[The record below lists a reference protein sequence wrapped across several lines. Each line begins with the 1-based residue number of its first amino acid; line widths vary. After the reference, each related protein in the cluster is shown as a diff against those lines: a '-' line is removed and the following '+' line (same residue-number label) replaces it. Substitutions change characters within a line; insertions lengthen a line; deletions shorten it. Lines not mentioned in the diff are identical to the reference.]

1 MLHLR
6 ILLLQAHSIPERH
19 LDYMINDSA
28 ENDAGHL
35 FGLIAYEGAYYGN
48 IGDEIQ
54 SLATLRFLPRVDYL
68 IPIDK
73 LHSFRSPTGRPVK
86 VVMNG
91 WFSSDP
97 DAWPPSADIEPLF
110 LSFHLSGVGLEDA
123 PYSGP
128 NAGKAAADVWLVGE
142 NLEYLKRVGPVGC
155 RDLSTLHRLQEV
167 GVESYFSG
175 CLTLTLR
182 SKLKQRMG
190 QIAIVDVNADL
201 DALLATAPREVRS
214 RIVLQSHLSKDPA
227 DWSQP
232 MRFAKAQELVWLYSS
247 CSLCITSRL
256 HCALPCLALG
266 TPVIYVTTGRD
277 PARLEGLE
285 PLLNAMR
292 PRDLA
297 DLRWTDWMSPAPNP
311 DAYLALR
318 ELLVRRCSEFCE

>member
-1 MLHLR
+1 
-6 ILLLQAHSIPERH
+6 
-19 LDYMINDSA
+19 
-28 ENDAGHL
+28 
-35 FGLIAYEGAYYGN
+35 
-48 IGDEIQ
+48 
-54 SLATLRFLPRVDYL
+54 
-68 IPIDK
+68 
-73 LHSFRSPTGRPVK
+73 
-86 VVMNG
+86 MNG

-110 LSFHLSGVGLEDA
+110 LSFHLSGVGLADA

-128 NAGKAAADVWLVGE
+128 NAGRAAADVWLEGE

-155 RDLSTLHRLQEV
+155 RDLSTLRRLQEV

-190 QIAIVDVNADL
+190 QIAIVDVNADV

-214 RIVLQSHLSKDPA
+214 RVVLQSHLLKDPA
-227 DWSQP
+227 NWSQP
-232 MRFAKAQELVWLYSS
+232 MRLARAQELVWLYSS

-285 PLLNAMR
+285 PLLNAMG
-292 PRDLA
+292 PRNLA
-297 DLRWTDWMSPAPNP
+297 DLRSTEWMSPAPNP
-311 DAYLALR
+311 DAYLAFR
-318 ELLVRRCSEFCE
+318 ESLVRRCSEFCE